1 MSSPKTIFG
10 YLRANNLLYE
20 LANKCSIV
28 GRDKQCDI
36 VINSTSV
43 SNRHAVI
50 EFVEEEQSGSKE
62 KENSQQQEKEKYV
75 CILKDLFSTNGTVV
89 NGMPLP
95 SGGKTYLRNG
105 DTVNFAFD
113 ETIYKV
119 ELNQSLVK
127 DAYFD
132 ESCEFK
138 VKKGNLKT
146 LRQELLES
154 IEVLSRNLKQK
165 IQQLSYLPPESVE
178 KDEATENLPRLENI
192 QNTLEEVSDTLKTK
206 LSPENMDPF
215 KLEKDTY
222 IRVLEKRVN
231 ELRNKCWDQEEEI
244 EQLKK
249 LLKTKDERQELF
261 ESLSRINKTLQNDLN
276 EKEMEIHRLK
286 SENQSLQIKQKDYN
300 NTLKRLET
308 YIQQN
313 NELKISHEQLRRQLL
328 SSQNYCNYLH
338 NELIKNKLTPLTS
351 TQFNS
356 QSDVPTPRL
365 SPTVKNK
372 TKYLSDRM
380 FENERLIQQLEREND
395 ILCNQLKNTSNVE
408 VCQQD

>member
-1 MSSPKTIFG
+1 
-10 YLRANNLLYE
+10 
-20 LANKCSIV
+20 
-28 GRDKQCDI
+28 
-36 VINSTSV
+36 
-43 SNRHAVI
+43 
-50 EFVEEEQSGSKE
+50 
-62 KENSQQQEKEKYV
+62 
-75 CILKDLFSTNGTVV
+75 
-89 NGMPLP
+89 
-95 SGGKTYLRNG
+95 
-105 DTVNFAFD
+105 
-113 ETIYKV
+113 
-119 ELNQSLVK
+119 
-127 DAYFD
+127 
-132 ESCEFK
+132 
-138 VKKGNLKT
+138 
-146 LRQELLES
+146 
-154 IEVLSRNLKQK
+154 
-165 IQQLSYLPPESVE
+165 
-178 KDEATENLPRLENI
+178 
-192 QNTLEEVSDTLKTK
+192 
-206 LSPENMDPF
+206 
-215 KLEKDTY
+215 
-222 IRVLEKRVN
+222 LEKRVN